1 MKLAQKKK
9 SIVLSDILA
18 YNQLYW
24 CSVFISLLGGFPS
37 GGPWVSLSH
46 SCSDCP
52 IQVDPVDRQI
62 ISKKSTAA
70 CPLHKRFGTE
80 PYYFS

>member
-37 GGPWVSLSH
+37 GGHGLVCL
-46 SCSDCP
+46 
-52 IQVDPVDRQI
+52 
-62 ISKKSTAA
+62 TAA
-70 CPLHKRFGTE
+70 VIAQFR
-80 PYYFS
+80 